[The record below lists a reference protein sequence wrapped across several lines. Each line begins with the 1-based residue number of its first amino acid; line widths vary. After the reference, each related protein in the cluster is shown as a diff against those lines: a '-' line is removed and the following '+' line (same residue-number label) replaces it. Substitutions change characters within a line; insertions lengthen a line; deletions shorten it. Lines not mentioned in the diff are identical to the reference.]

1 MLMETR
7 EKKVTSM
14 KLGPDGGLSVGLRGS
29 RETCC
34 AARAGI
40 QVMRIKVVVVIEKR
54 EGSTAGQFLDPLTW
68 MSWWDIGQEHFA
80 VGASAYTGGEGS
92 QREETAWPARVWS
105 KEWPLGQD
113 SCISKGLCPIPSEKR
128 RSGKHRWQYA
138 WSTSPCF

>member
-29 RETCC
+29 REICC

-54 EGSTAGQFLDPLTW
+54 EGSTAGQFLDPLDELVGHRTRALC
-68 MSWWDIGQEHFA
+68 SGGQCIHRR
-80 VGASAYTGGEGS
+80 GGEPEGGGS
-92 QREETAWPARVWS
+92 MA
-105 KEWPLGQD
+105 
-113 SCISKGLCPIPSEKR
+113 SKGME
-128 RSGKHRWQYA
+128 
-138 WSTSPCF
+138 